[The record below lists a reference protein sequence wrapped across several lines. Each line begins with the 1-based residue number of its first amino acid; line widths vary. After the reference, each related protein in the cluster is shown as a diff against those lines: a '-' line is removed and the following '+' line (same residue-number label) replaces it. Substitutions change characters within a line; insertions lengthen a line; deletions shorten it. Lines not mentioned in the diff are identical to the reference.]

1 MHAVC
6 PANLIPYSISH
17 DDDDDDDDDTV
28 IVYHTSPPPPPP
40 PSSSVVCLGSSA
52 PWAFSQLLLLTECEF
67 KYHIYSQNILL
78 SGSVI

>member
-6 PANLIPYSISH
+6 PAHLIPHSISH
-17 DDDDDDDDDTV
+17 KDDNDTV
-28 IVYHTSPPPPPP
+28 IVYHTSPPPPPK
-40 PSSSVVCLGSSA
+40 SSVVYLGSSA
-52 PWAFSQLLLLTECEF
+52 PWAFAQLLLLTESEF